1 MKAVCD
7 RKLRGET
14 MVVQLLPK
22 TRTAP
27 VITWERLPHDYRL
40 PDDPV
45 ENIQQPKLAAGLLD
59 ALGEAN
65 LVQPEMLIG
74 SNFALVATVD
84 KITVVKAPDWLYVP
98 RVHPIAAGA
107 IRRSY
112 TPYTEGDAV
121 AVVMEFLSSD
131 DNGELSVR
139 STPPYGKLYFY
150 EQILKV
156 PTYVTYDPYGPTLE
170 VRQLETDRYV
180 LQTPDENGRFWIP
193 ALQLFLGMWEGER
206 LGERTTWLRW
216 WDAAGNLL
224 LWSSESVAL
233 ERQISQQER
242 QIAQQEREI
251 AQQERE
257 RSNLMAAKLRELGID
272 PDQIS

>member
-1 MKAVCD
+1 
-7 RKLRGET
+7 

-27 VITWERLPHDYRL
+27 VITWERLPHDYIL

-45 ENIQQPKLAAGLLD
+45 ENIQQPKLAASLLD
-59 ALGEAN
+59 ALGEADF
-65 LVQPEMLIG
+65 VQPEMLIG
-74 SNFALVATVD
+74 SNFGLVATVD
-84 KITVVKAPDWLYVP
+84 KITVVKAPDWFYVP
-98 RVHPIAAGA
+98 RVHPVAAGE

-112 TPYTEGDAV
+112 TPHTEGDPV
-121 AVVMEFLSSD
+121 AVVMEFLSSE

-150 EQILKV
+150 EKILKV

-170 VRQLETDRYV
+170 VRQLENDRYV
-180 LQTPDENGRFWIP
+180 SQTPDENGRFWIP
-193 ALQLFLGMWEGER
+193 ALQLFLGMWEGDR
-206 LGERTTWLRW
+206 LGQHTTWLRW

-242 QIAQQEREI
+242 QLAQQEREIAQQEREI

-257 RSNLMAAKLRELGID
+257 RSERLAEKLRELGLD

>member
-1 MKAVCD
+1 
-7 RKLRGET
+7 

-27 VITWERLPHDYRL
+27 VITWERLPHDYIL

-45 ENIQQPKLAAGLLD
+45 ENIQQPKLAAALFD
-59 ALGEAN
+59 ALGEAD

-74 SNFALVATVD
+74 SNFGLVATVD
-84 KITVVKAPDWLYVP
+84 KITVVKAPDWVYVP
-98 RVHPIAAGA
+98 HVHPVAAGE

-112 TPYTEGDAV
+112 TPHTEGDPV
-121 AVVMEFLSSD
+121 AVVMEFLSSE

-150 EQILKV
+150 EKILKV
-156 PTYVTYDPYGPTLE
+156 PTYVTYDPYGPSLE
-170 VRQLETDRYV
+170 VRQLEADRYV
-180 LQTPDENGRFWIP
+180 SQPPDENGRFWIP

-206 LGERTTWLRW
+206 LGQRTTWLRW

-242 QIAQQEREI
+242 QLAQQEREI

-257 RSNLMAAKLRELGID
+257 RSQRLAEKLRELGLD
-272 PDQIS
+272 PDEIS

>member
-1 MKAVCD
+1 
-7 RKLRGET
+7 
-14 MVVQLLPK
+14 MVVQLLPT
-22 TRTAP
+22 TRTVP

-98 RVHPIAAGA
+98 RVHPIAAGQ

-131 DNGELSVR
+131 DNGELSF
-139 STPPYGKLYFY
+139 SW
-150 EQILKV
+150 EC
-156 PTYVTYDPYGPTLE
+156 
-170 VRQLETDRYV
+170 
-180 LQTPDENGRFWIP
+180 GRVS
-193 ALQLFLGMWEGER
+193 A
-206 LGERTTWLRW
+206 
-216 WDAAGNLL
+216 
-224 LWSSESVAL
+224 
-233 ERQISQQER
+233 
-242 QIAQQEREI
+242 
-251 AQQERE
+251 
-257 RSNLMAAKLRELGID
+257 
-272 PDQIS
+272 